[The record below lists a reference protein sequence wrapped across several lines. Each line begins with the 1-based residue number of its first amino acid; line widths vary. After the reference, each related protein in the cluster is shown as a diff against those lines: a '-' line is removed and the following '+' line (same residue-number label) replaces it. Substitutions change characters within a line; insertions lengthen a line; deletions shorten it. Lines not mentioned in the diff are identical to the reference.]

1 MKTVMIISGE
11 SSGDLYG
18 SLLAKALKGLWQE
31 VRVIGIGGE
40 KMRDAGVGIISGISG
55 ALGLTEIL
63 PSIKKIHDSFKAA
76 KNAIAEARPD
86 VVVLIDYPDF
96 NFRIGKFARRL
107 GVKVFYYV
115 SPQVWAWRKGRV
127 REMAKFVDRMA
138 VILPFEE
145 AIYRKA
151 GMPCE
156 FVGHPAMEEIEEF
169 EKNIGAGGC
178 VRLTDPGKGQ
188 AEDRSN
194 QQSKVDS
201 QEMLIQNPKS
211 KIQNP
216 VIALLPGSRPNELKM
231 LLPVF
236 VGLAGLL
243 KKEFPCCKLML
254 PVAPNIEEGRFRTD
268 LEALERKGV
277 TLERGGALKTLASS
291 DAAVIASGTATL
303 QAALLGIPMV
313 VVYKVAPLTY
323 FLGKLILDV
332 RHISLVNVIEGRGV
346 VNEFIQ
352 QNAEPLNIV
361 EELKRILYDYRYRE
375 NMTSTFMRI
384 RELFFGKRPS
394 QRVAIM
400 TGELA
405 GWPSVKTEAFLRQ
418 T

>member
-31 VRVIGIGGE
+31 VRVIGIGGD

-107 GVKVFYYV
+107 GIKVLYYV
-115 SPQVWAWRKGRV
+115 SPQVWAWRKGRI
-127 REMAKFVDRMA
+127 REMAKFVNRIA

-169 EKNIGAGGC
+169 EKNIG
-178 VRLTDPGKGQ
+178 TSGKG
-188 AEDRSN
+188 ERCGVKGN
-194 QQSKVDS
+194 TPDS
-201 QEMLIQNPKS
+201 GLRT
-211 KIQNP
+211 P

-243 KKEFPCCKLML
+243 KKEFPGCKLIL
-254 PVAPNIEEGRFRTD
+254 PIAPNIEEGRFRTD
-268 LEALERKGV
+268 LEALEREGV

-405 GWPSVKTEAFLRQ
+405 GWPSVKAEASLRQ

>member
-1 MKTVMIISGE
+1 MIIAGE

-18 SLLAKALKGLWQE
+18 SLLARALKDLWQE
-31 VRVIGIGGE
+31 VRIIGIGGE
-40 KMRDAGVGIISGISG
+40 KMRDAGVGIVSGISG

-63 PSIKKIHDSFKAA
+63 PSIRKIYNSLKAA
-76 KNAIAEARPD
+76 KNAITEARPD

-96 NFRIGKFARRL
+96 NFRIGKFAKRR
-107 GVKVFYYV
+107 GIKVLYYV
-115 SPQVWAWRKGRV
+115 SPQVWAWRKGRIK
-127 REMAKFVDRMA
+127 EMAEFVDRMA

-145 AIYRKA
+145 ALYRNA
-151 GMPCE
+151 GMLCE
-156 FVGHPAMEEIEEF
+156 FVGHPAMEEIEEY
-169 EKNIGAGGC
+169 EKNMGA
-178 VRLTDPGKGQ
+178 RGKGQ
-188 AEDRSN
+188 VARVQNSESRIQKAE
-194 QQSKVDS
+194 
-201 QEMLIQNPKS
+201 S

-216 VIALLPGSRPNELKM
+216 TSKIVFSELRTIALLPGSRPNELKM

-236 VGLAGLL
+236 AGLAGLL
-243 KKEFPCCKLML
+243 KKEFPGCRLVL
-254 PVAPNIEEGRFRTD
+254 PVAPNITESVFREGI
-268 LEALERKGV
+268 EAVEREGV
-277 TLERGGALKTLASS
+277 TLERGGALKTLAAS

-323 FLGKLILDV
+323 FLGKLILNV
-332 RHISLVNVIEGRGV
+332 RHISLVNVIEGRGI
-346 VNEFIQ
+346 VNELIQ
-352 QNAEPLNIV
+352 QNAEPLKIV

-375 NMTSTFMRI
+375 NMTSTFMGI

-405 GWPSVKTEAFLRQ
+405 GWPSVKTEASLRQ